1 MGFSFIPKEHK
12 FFDMFNK
19 QAINVHHAAKY
30 FNELVTSG
38 NFNEDTVARMH
49 RLEQEGDILSHEV
62 SDVLNKTF
70 ITPFDREDIFLLS
83 NNLDNVVDSIDAIT
97 KRMGLYKLTTPD
109 SYMKQ
114 FAVAIEQAC
123 CALHDAVNHLHNEKS
138 RTRIFDYCR
147 EINRLENVGDQ
158 LRETAIAELF
168 DKTTDP
174 IKIIKWKEMYE
185 SAESAIDTI
194 DHTSKSI
201 QSILVKQG

>member
-1 MGFSFIPKEHK
+1 MSFSFIPKEQK
-12 FFDMFNK
+12 FFEMFNK

-30 FNELVTSG
+30 FNELVSKG
-38 NFNEDTVARMH
+38 NFNEDTVSRMH
-49 RLEQEGDILSHEV
+49 KLEQEGDILAHEV
-62 SDVLNKTF
+62 NEALNSTF

-83 NNLDNVVDSIDAIT
+83 NNLDNVIDSIDAIT
-97 KRMGLYKLTTPD
+97 KRMGLYKLNSPD
-109 SYMKQ
+109 IHMKQ

-123 CALHDAVNHLHNEKS
+123 CALHDIIKNLHNAKS
-138 RTRIFDYCR
+138 RTRICDYCV
-147 EINRLENVGDQ
+147 EINRLENLGDQ
-158 LRETAIAELF
+158 LRETAISELF

-185 SAESAIDTI
+185 SAEAAIDTI

>member
-1 MGFSFIPKEHK
+1 MGFSLIPKEQK
-12 FFDMFNK
+12 FFGMFIK
-19 QAINVHHAAKY
+19 QAVNVHHAAKY

-49 RLEQEGDILSHEV
+49 RLEQEGDILAHEV
-62 SDVLNKTF
+62 NDALNKTF
-70 ITPFDREDIFLLS
+70 ITPFDREDIFTLS
-83 NNLDNVVDSIDAIT
+83 NNLDNVIDAIDAIT

-109 SYMKQ
+109 SHMKQ

-123 CALHDAVNHLHNEKS
+123 CALHDAVSHLHDTKS
-138 RTRIFDYCR
+138 RTRISDYCR

-168 DKTTDP
+168 DTCTDP
-174 IKIIKWKEMYE
+174 IRIIKWKEMYE
-185 SAESAIDTI
+185 SAESTMDTI

>member
-1 MGFSFIPKEHK
+1 VGFSFIPKEHK

-19 QAINVHHAAKY
+19 QAVNVHHAAKY
-30 FNELVTSG
+30 FNELVTKG
-38 NFNEDTVARMH
+38 EFNEDTVAKMH
-49 RLEQEGDILSHEV
+49 RLEQEGDILAHEV
-62 SDVLNKTF
+62 NDALSKTF
-70 ITPFDREDIFLLS
+70 ITPFDREDIFTLS
-83 NNLDNVVDSIDAIT
+83 NNLDNVVDAIDAIT
-97 KRMGLYKLTTPD
+97 KRMGLYKLTNPD
-109 SYMKQ
+109 VHMKQ

-123 CALHDAVNHLHNEKS
+123 CALHDAVSHLHNTKT
-138 RTRIFDYCR
+138 RTRIDDYCR

-168 DKTTDP
+168 EKTTDP

-194 DHTSKSI
+194 DHASKSI

>member
-1 MGFSFIPKEHK
+1 MGFSLIPKEHK

-19 QAINVHHAAKY
+19 QAVNVHHAAKY
-30 FNELVTSG
+30 FNELVTNG

-83 NNLDNVVDSIDAIT
+83 NNLDNVIDSIDAIT

-109 SYMKQ
+109 PYMKQ

-123 CALHDAVNHLHNEKS
+123 CALHDAVSHLHNTKS